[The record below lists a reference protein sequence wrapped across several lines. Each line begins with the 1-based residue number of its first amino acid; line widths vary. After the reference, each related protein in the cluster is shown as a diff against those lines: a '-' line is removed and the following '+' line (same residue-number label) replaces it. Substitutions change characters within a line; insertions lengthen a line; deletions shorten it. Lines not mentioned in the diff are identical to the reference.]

1 MCRLAYGDL
10 FHDWLRDVDWLRCA
24 KARSLAAADVA
35 L

>member
-1 MCRLAYGDL
+1 MCRLAYGL
-10 FHDWLRDVDWLRCA
+10 FHDWLRDVDWLDCA